1 MAEKHQRKP
10 KQQDTGKDKDTGKK
24 SKPKIRK
31 RRNPLVPKFFE
42 DVVVKS

>member
-10 KQQDTGKDKDTGKK
+10 KQQDTGKDTGKK